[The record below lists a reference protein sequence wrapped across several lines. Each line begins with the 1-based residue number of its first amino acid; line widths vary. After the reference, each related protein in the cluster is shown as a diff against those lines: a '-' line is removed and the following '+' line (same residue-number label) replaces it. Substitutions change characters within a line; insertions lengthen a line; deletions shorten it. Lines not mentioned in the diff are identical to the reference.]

1 MNEESPHISAANIS
15 HQAEYLE
22 IDAIYQRAVA
32 LHQQGQLH
40 QAQQLYLQIINTHP
54 RHLDS
59 LNLLSVIAY
68 QTGHVDEAL
77 NLIAQAISINPNH
90 AELYNNQGNILS
102 KLNRFDEA
110 LNSYLQAIKLKP
122 QFAEALNNLGSV
134 LKTLHRFKESLA
146 CHQQA
151 VKIKPN
157 FAEAYN
163 NLGNLYES
171 MQQPVLAIT
180 FYQSAIA
187 LKPQYAEAYFN
198 QANVQSNLGLISEA
212 IASYQTALNIH
223 PDYPFA
229 LGALVHCKMKLCD
242 WSNLE
247 DDCKQ
252 LTQGILDGKKVS
264 TPFPM
269 LALIDDLGLQ
279 LACAQIFARAKF
291 STTAYPAD
299 TPLKHHGKI
308 RIGYYSSDFHAHAT
322 SYLIA
327 ELLESHDASQF
338 EIFGFSFGPTIKDE
352 MYHRVSTAFDY
363 FYEVADASD
372 TAIAAQSRTLGID
385 IAVDL
390 KGFTQHAR
398 MGIFANRCAPIQ
410 VNFLGY
416 PGSLGAD
423 FYDYIIAD
431 HTVITAHHQMHYAE
445 KIVYLPTSYQVN
457 DAQRKICASP
467 VDRLTHGLPKHA
479 FVFCCFNASYKILPS
494 TFDIWMRLLSN
505 VEHSV
510 LWLIEDNQMSTEHL
524 QKQAEL
530 SGVSP
535 HRLIFAKKLP
545 LAQHLARHQ
554 LADLFLD
561 TLPCNAHTS
570 ASDALWSGLP
580 VLTCVG
586 QSFASRVAASLL
598 NALHLNALIT
608 QNLQAYEA
616 KAYDLATH
624 PDKLDKI
631 KQTLAQ
637 EKASSAL
644 FSGQQFAKHIESAY
658 LAMHARQLSGL
669 APCNID
675 LSH

>member
-1 MNEESPHISAANIS
+1 MNEDNHHLSKANIS
-15 HQAEYLE
+15 NHAEDLE
-22 IDAIYQRAVA
+22 VEAIYQRTVA

-40 QAQQLYLQIINTHP
+40 QAQQLYLQIIKKHP
-54 RHLDS
+54 HHLDS
-59 LNLLSVIAY
+59 LNMLGVIAY
-68 QTGHVDEAL
+68 QTGHLDEAL
-77 NLIAQAISINPNH
+77 NLLAQAIAMSPNN
-90 AELYNNQGNILS
+90 AELYNNRGNILS
-102 KLNRFDEA
+102 KLNRLDEA
-110 LNSYLQAIKLKP
+110 LKSYTQAITLKP

-146 CHQQA
+146 CYEQA
-151 VKIKPN
+151 IQIKPS
-157 FAEAYN
+157 FAEACN

-171 MQQPVLAIT
+171 LQQPELAIR
-180 FYQSAIA
+180 FYQRAIV

-198 QANVQSNLGLISEA
+198 QANVLSSLGLINEA

-242 WSNLE
+242 WQTL
-247 DDCKQ
+247 DHDCNQ
-252 LTQGILDGKKVS
+252 LTQGILDNKKVS
-264 TPFPM
+264 TPFVM
-269 LALIDDLGLQ
+269 LGLTDDPALQ

-291 STTAYPAD
+291 SATTPPAE
-299 TPLKHHGKI
+299 TTSKHDGKI
-308 RIGYYSSDFHAHAT
+308 RIGYYSSDFHCHAT

-327 ELLESHDASQF
+327 ELLESHDASKF
-338 EIFGFSFGPTIKDE
+338 EIFGFSFGPKIEDE
-352 MYHRVSTAFDY
+352 MYLRVSKTFDY
-363 FYEVADASD
+363 FYEVAEASD
-372 TAIAAQSRTLGID
+372 TEIAAQSRALGID
-385 IAVDL
+385 IAIDL

-416 PGSLGAD
+416 PGSLGAT

-431 HTVITAHHQMHYAE
+431 KTVIPAHHHIHYAE
-445 KIVYLPTSYQVN
+445 KIIYLPTSYQVN
-457 DAQRKICASP
+457 DAYRKICTKP
-467 VDRLTHGLPKHA
+467 IDRLTHDLPEHA

-494 TFDIWMRLLSN
+494 TFDIWMRLLSK
-505 VEHSV
+505 VDHSV
-510 LWLIEDNQMSTEHL
+510 LWLIEDNKMSTEQL

-530 SGVSP
+530 RGVSP
-535 HRLIFAKKLP
+535 QRLIFAKKRP

-561 TLPCNAHTS
+561 TVPCNAHTS

-598 NALHLNALIT
+598 NALHLTELIT
-608 QNLQAYEA
+608 HDLQAYEA

-624 PDKLDKI
+624 RDKLNKI

-644 FSGQQFAKHIESAY
+644 FSGQQFAKHIENAY
-658 LAMHARQLSGL
+658 LAMHARRLSGL
-669 APCNID
+669 APYKID
-675 LSH
+675 LSN